1 MEPWMNNLIWFFA
14 GTVFAT
20 VLFIAG
26 IIRED

>member
-1 MEPWMNNLIWFFA
+1 MNNLIWFFA
-14 GTVFAT
+14 GVVFAT